1 MQKKILLVSV
11 LVRQP
16 KVLFLDEP
24 TVGLDPK
31 SANTVNNILRQLCA
45 SGQTIFMTSHMLQ
58 MVEQVCDRIGIIQ
71 NGKLITTGT
80 LTDLRTRSN
89 DISSLEDIFL
99 QLTNGLD

>member
-31 SANTVNNILRQLCA
+31 SANTVKNILRQLCA
-45 SGQTIFMTSHMLQ
+45 SGRTIFMTSHMLQ

-80 LTDLRTRSN
+80 LTDLRTQSN

-99 QLTNGLD
+99 QLTNGFE

>member
-1 MQKKILLVSV
+1 
-11 LVRQP
+11 
-16 KVLFLDEP
+16 
-24 TVGLDPK
+24 
-31 SANTVNNILRQLCA
+31 
-45 SGQTIFMTSHMLQ
+45 MTSHMLQ

-99 QLTNGLD
+99 QLTNGLE